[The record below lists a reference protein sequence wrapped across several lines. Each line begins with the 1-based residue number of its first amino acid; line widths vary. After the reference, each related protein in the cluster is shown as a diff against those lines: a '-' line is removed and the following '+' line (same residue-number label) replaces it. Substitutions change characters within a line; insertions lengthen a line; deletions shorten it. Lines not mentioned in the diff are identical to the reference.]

1 MLAAVIP
8 IAVPTALFD
17 DELDPVDVSV
27 GGCCCDGGGETGELV
42 EFGDGDGDG
51 DGGVLNGNG

>member
-42 EFGDGDGDG
+42 EFGDGDG
-51 DGGVLNGNG
+51 GVLNGNG